1 MHQLAFLLGFP
12 KKLCAHCLNHISF
25 SFSRLLWTC
34 PLPISHF
41 AFRALL
47 PWPFQQEANVLGVA
61 NVTTALI
68 GKAVAILVH
77 GADFL
82 PDLAAVATAAQSHD
96 YRAVGFA
103 LKKVMDELYQWT
115 QGHACTNNFCY
126 VAIGVLEFMGN
137 VQVRGTGSVAE
148 ASE

>member
-1 MHQLAFLLGFP
+1 M
-12 KKLCAHCLNHISF
+12 
-25 SFSRLLWTC
+25 
-34 PLPISHF
+34 
-41 AFRALL
+41 
-47 PWPFQQEANVLGVA
+47 LGVA

-96 YRAVGFA
+96 YRAVGVA

-137 VQVRGTGSVAE
+137 VQVLSSALAE
-148 ASE
+148 VLSE